1 MPDPGEITQ
10 KLSAARRG
18 ESGAFDE
25 VFSRVFDEIHRI
37 AAAQVRRVGG
47 ESTLS
52 TTAVVHEAYLKL
64 AGSAPIA
71 WEDRS
76 HFFAV
81 AARAMRQVLLN
92 HARAH
97 LAQKRGGQRPLR
109 LDDAVIAIDSRAE
122 ELIDMDVAL
131 DRLTALD
138 ERLGRVVELR
148 YYAGLSVE
156 ETATLLGVTD
166 RTIKRDWKA
175 ARAFLY
181 RELHG
186 APG

>member
-1 MPDPGEITQ
+1 MPEPGEITQ
-10 KLSAARRG
+10 QLSAARRG
-18 ESGAFDE
+18 DRVALD
-25 VFSRVFDEIHRI
+25 RVFARVYSEIRRI
-37 AAAQVRRVGG
+37 AAAQVRRIGG

-64 AGSAPIA
+64 AGGAPVA
-71 WEDRS
+71 WEDRA

-92 HARAH
+92 HARGH
-97 LAQKRGGQRPLR
+97 LAQKRGGGRPLP
-109 LDDAVIAIDSRAE
+109 LDDVVVAVDACAA
-122 ELIDMDVAL
+122 ELIELDVAL
-131 DRLTALD
+131 ERLTALD

-156 ETATLLGVTD
+156 ETAGLLGVTD
-166 RTIKRDWKA
+166 RTVKRDWQA

-181 RELHG
+181 RELRG
-186 APG
+186 EAR

>member
-1 MPDPGEITQ
+1 MSEPGEITQ

-18 ESGAFDE
+18 DPLALDE

-47 ESTLS
+47 ENTLS

-64 AGSAPIA
+64 AGGSPVE
-71 WEDRS
+71 WEDRV
-76 HFFAV
+76 HFFSV

-97 LAQKRGGQRPLR
+97 LAQKRGGRRPLP
-109 LDDAVIAIDSRAE
+109 LDEMVIAIDSRAE

-131 DRLTALD
+131 DRLSALD
-138 ERLGRVVELR
+138 ARLGRVVELR

-156 ETATLLGVTD
+156 ETANLLGVTD

-186 APG
+186 TSG

>member
-1 MPDPGEITQ
+1 MPNPGEITQ

-18 ESGAFDE
+18 DARALDE
-25 VFSRVFDEIHRI
+25 VFARVFDEIHRL

-47 ESTLS
+47 ENTLS

-64 AGSAPIA
+64 AGSGPIP
-71 WEDRS
+71 WEDRA
-76 HFFAV
+76 HFFSL

-92 HARAH
+92 HARSH
-97 LAQKRGGQRPLR
+97 LAQKRGGERPLP
-109 LDDAVIAIDSRAE
+109 LDDVVIAVDSRAA
-122 ELIDMDVAL
+122 ELIDMDRAL
-131 DRLTALD
+131 DRLSALD
-138 ERLGRVVELR
+138 PRLGRVVELR

-156 ETATLLGVTD
+156 ETASLLGLTD
-166 RTIKRDWKA
+166 RTVKRDWKA

-186 APG
+186 SAG